1 MKIRIRKLEDHTF
14 GSVLCES
21 VDQIRWSVPLRIP
34 TVMSSLFDPAAHS
47 DGCPSQIGNQQKTK
61 TLVQKDEEKGV
72 CRFTKTKTKTNTNTK
87 TKTNTDQ
94 TDCRKPTLLCRM
106 TRMKKED
113 FQNWSN
119 QDSEGGRSNRPLQNK
134 QPGLLDEC
142 RNTLPLNVL
151 QFSIS
156 NQGVQSASS
165 NKEQNLFLIIRS
177 LKLRMRGKGGEQI
190 EQLSSNLN

>member
-1 MKIRIRKLEDHTF
+1 MAARLKQVIIRHGGDDDDDGVDADVDDDDLSDGDDVDDH
-14 GSVLCES
+14 
-21 VDQIRWSVPLRIP
+21 VDDI
-34 TVMSSLFDPAAHS
+34 AADS

-113 FQNWSN
+113 FQN
-119 QDSEGGRSNRPLQNK
+119 
-134 QPGLLDEC
+134 
-142 RNTLPLNVL
+142 
-151 QFSIS
+151 
-156 NQGVQSASS
+156 
-165 NKEQNLFLIIRS
+165 
-177 LKLRMRGKGGEQI
+177 
-190 EQLSSNLN
+190 